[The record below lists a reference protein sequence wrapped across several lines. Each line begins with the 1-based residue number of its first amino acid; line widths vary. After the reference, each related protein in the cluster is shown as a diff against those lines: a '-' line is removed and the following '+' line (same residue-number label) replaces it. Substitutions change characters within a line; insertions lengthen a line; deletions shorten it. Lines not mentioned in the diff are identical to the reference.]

1 MGTWA
6 IRLAYAVMIAG
17 IILCFAFS
25 RGHERDIRATVDEF
39 ARRFTD
45 LSNYLSPMPPREHL
59 RTELLPDGALRP
71 LPAAAQPEAIRSILK
86 RAAGRRAEEGFAA
99 LDAAAADIA
108 RRAGFNRTHKV
119 QFCAPVDELLLL
131 TQSFLRD
138 CAELD
143 RIDSPEKLQRFESYL
158 FEQPAHRTVLLKRV
172 SGAFAEEFRRRNAA
186 YAREMERI
194 EAAERAAKSK
204 K

>member
-119 QFCAPVDELLLL
+119 QFCAPVD
-131 TQSFLRD
+131 
-138 CAELD
+138 
-143 RIDSPEKLQRFESYL
+143 SPEKLQRFESYL